1 MSKKGYIRFFKISA
15 KVLMYILA
23 LVFVIVIGLFLYL
36 NTKSGKNFLK
46 QKAENFLNEK
56 LKTRLSVGSI
66 DFRLPN
72 YFELNK
78 VYIEDRNKDTL
89 VYGEKLS
96 VSIALLKLISGE
108 TDIKKVGLSHI
119 RVNINRAETDSLFN
133 FQFIIDAFAGNKKPE
148 KVDKDTAAM
157 KLMLRRLV
165 LEDVAM
171 NFNDHYGGSVM
182 YASVNK
188 LDAGLNQFQS
198 DKLRFGINS
207 IEGDGIRFRM
217 LTTKNTESKDTA
229 TEEANKLMLTAKKIK
244 LQDVEADIRDQVA
257 GFGYYNNIRTL
268 ELSKADVNLA
278 NERIRLGGFILAN
291 SEVRIATAPAKAEK
305 IKDTV
310 VANAPQWMVEVE
322 NIRLD
327 NNRFS
332 MDNHGIKKSE
342 GFDPAHI
349 ALSPL
354 TLHAD
359 NTFYTADSIST
370 FVTQL
375 KLRDQSGFTLD
386 TLHAS
391 VVYTNHQV
399 TANELYVKTPQ
410 TIIKNKIQLY
420 FDDIKTLTQ
429 NPEKS
434 IVNIDLDNSIIAL
447 NDVYTLAPQLK
458 KSLAPEKFRNQ
469 LLNVNTQI
477 TGTLQRLSIPTLQ
490 LTGLQGSAIN
500 AKAIL
505 LNVTDPK
512 KMMFDVTLMPSTI
525 SKNDLAK
532 FVTFTPSGFAQLPAY
547 IGLRATALGSL
558 NDMQADITMSG
569 TNLLADVKATL
580 KNVTDPK
587 KIQYDA
593 LIRSVRVP
601 RSLIL
606 AFIPKEKLP
615 ESIELPQQVLLAGK
629 LSGDVNNIL
638 TDIKLGGS
646 YGVITARGYV
656 KNFTNTEKSRY
667 DLKVTT
673 TAFELGKLL
682 KQDTL
687 LSALT
692 MQADIKGNGFDPKTM
707 QADIASQINSIG
719 FKGYD
724 YNNIIL
730 NANLERGNIKST
742 GSVADPNLALNYN
755 ATSNINNEYPSG
767 ELWLHLDTARLRQLN
782 LLEDTLDIAMV
793 THIRADNLSP
803 DNLNAFLKIDSLR
816 MQVNNQR
823 LNLDSITAGAKSSNG
838 SNDVMLRSQIVDLNA
853 VGAFRYD
860 QLLPSVM
867 QYINN
872 YYHIPSD
879 KAVEITQ
886 AQQIAFNGI
895 IREHPLVKQ
904 FVKGLTKYDTV
915 TFKGNYSSNA
925 ADSALNFNLAM
936 PYVVYE
942 NNKLYNGKISVVS
955 ANEQLQ
961 YGIKTDTIQVTD
973 TKLYGTQLTGYIA
986 HDSLIADAVTKDAKG
1001 TNRYTL
1007 GATASVHEDEYI
1019 LRLKNNLLLNYK
1031 AWDVAP
1037 ENSITYSPRGFM
1049 ADNFRLG
1056 YRQSAIEIQSEQQ
1069 VPNSPVNISI
1079 NNFLISDI
1087 TSLLNKDTLLAT
1099 GVINGKARIS
1109 EFEKAM
1115 PAFVGNIT
1123 VDSIYYK
1130 KNAIGNL
1137 VINTEKASENNI
1149 SADVALKGNQND
1161 VKLNGNY
1168 FLNNTE
1174 KQFDANLDIVNF
1186 NIASIEGFT
1195 GGQIANSQ
1203 GSIDGKIAVDGKF
1216 ADPRWN
1222 GSIHLKDPVFR
1233 LAKFGTRYKIDNQ
1246 TITLKYPEITLND
1259 FTVQDSA
1266 NNSLKI
1272 DGTLRAVSL
1281 SDFGL
1286 NLTVNS
1292 KNFIIVNTPRATN
1305 NLIYGYAALN
1315 TDVRVKGT
1323 SGAPDIQGTI
1333 SLNDN
1338 TDATVVLPE
1347 KNVNKEAAK
1356 SVVRF
1361 IDRDTFELPE
1371 KILFVTEGPEK
1382 PSVTT
1387 FLNYNLNVELSPKA
1401 ALTVVIDPNT
1411 GDELKIKGDA
1421 KLNIGVDP
1429 GGNILLAGNYNLDQ
1443 GHYILHYQFLERK
1456 FNLLNGSAIAF
1467 GGGPMDAQFDIK
1479 AEYTANTSAIDLVGN
1494 ELNDADNKTAVTF
1507 NQKIP
1512 FRVLLF
1518 LKGTLNNL
1526 QVSFDIQLPDE
1537 NTGLSNTIVTTV
1549 ENKLAQLRAD
1559 PAAINKQV
1567 FSLLVLNR
1575 FVGEQS
1581 MDFFKGNGDGM
1592 SDIARQSASKFLSA
1606 ALDQIAS
1613 DLIKG
1618 VDIDLNLNSYKDY
1631 STGDVQQRTDLNIG
1645 VSKRFMDDRLSITV
1659 GKNLGVEGQDR
1670 SAKAGSSYMPDAT
1683 VNYKLTKDGR
1693 YMVRAYSKNKF
1704 EVIMDGYV
1712 VETGLSFIVS
1722 MDYERFNELFTKK
1735 RKNRKG

>member
-1 MSKKGYIRFFKISA
+1 MC
-15 KVLMYILA
+15 ILVA
-23 LVFVIVIGLFLYL
+23 VFVIVIGLFLYL

-46 QKAENFLNEK
+46 QKAEAFLNEK
-56 LKTRLSVGSI
+56 LKTKFSVGSI

-78 VYIEDRNKDTL
+78 VYVEDRNKDTL

-96 VSIALLKLISGE
+96 VSIALLKLINGE

-119 RVNINRAETDSLFN
+119 KVNINRAENDSLFN

-165 LEDVAM
+165 LEDVTM
-171 NFNDHYGGSVM
+171 NFNDNYAGSVM

-188 LDAGLNQFQS
+188 LDATLNQFQS
-198 DKLRFGINS
+198 DKLRFGINN
-207 IEGDGIRFRM
+207 IEGNGIRFTM
-217 LTTKNTESKDTA
+217 LTTKNTESEDTV
-229 TEEANKLMLTAKKIK
+229 TEETNKLMLTAEHIK
-244 LQDVEADIRDQVA
+244 LQNVEADINDQVS
-257 GFGYYNNIRTL
+257 GFSYYNNIDIL
-268 ELSKADVNLA
+268 ELSKANVNLG
-278 NERIRLGGFILAN
+278 NEHITLGSFALAN
-291 SEVRIATAPAKAEK
+291 SEIKIATTPVNAEK

-310 VANAPQWMVEVE
+310 VTEVPKWMVEVDK
-322 NIRLD
+322 IRLD
-327 NNRFS
+327 NNQFS
-332 MDNHGIKKSE
+332 MDNRGIKKSE

-359 NTFYTADSIST
+359 KTFYTSDSIST
-370 FVTQL
+370 FVTHL
-375 KLRDQSGFTLD
+375 KIKEQSGFILD
-386 TLHAS
+386 TLHAN
-391 VVYTNHQV
+391 VVYTNHQIS
-399 TANELYVKTPQ
+399 ADELYVKTPQ
-410 TIIKNKIQLY
+410 TLIRNKIQMY
-420 FDDIKTLTQ
+420 FEDIKTLTE

-434 IVNIDLDNSIIAL
+434 MVNIDLNKSTIAF
-447 NDVYTLAPQLK
+447 NDIYILAPQLK
-458 KSLAPEKFRNQ
+458 KSLPPDKFSNQ

-477 TGTLQRLSIPTLQ
+477 VGTLQRLSIPTLQ

-500 AKAIL
+500 AKATL
-505 LNVTDPK
+505 LNVTDTK
-512 KMMFDVTLMPSTI
+512 KMMFDVTLLPSVI

-532 FVTFTPSGFAQLPAY
+532 FVKFTPSGFAQLPPF
-547 IGLRATALGSL
+547 INLKATALGSL
-558 NDMQADITMSG
+558 NDLQTDITMSG
-569 TNLLADVKATL
+569 TNLLVDAKATL
-580 KNVTDPK
+580 KNVTDMK
-587 KIQYDA
+587 KFQYSA
-593 LIRSVRVP
+593 LIRNTSIQK
-601 RSLIL
+601 SLLL

-615 ESIELPQQVLLAGK
+615 ESIELPQQILLGGT
-629 LSGDVNNIL
+629 LSGDINNIL

-646 YGVITARGYV
+646 YGIITAKGYV
-656 KNFTNTEKSRY
+656 KNFTNAEKSRY

-673 TAFELGKLL
+673 NAFALGKLL

-687 LSALT
+687 LSAIT
-692 MQADIKGNGFDPKTM
+692 MQADIKGNGFNPKTM
-707 QADIASQINSIG
+707 QTDIASKINSIG

-724 YNNIIL
+724 YSNIIL
-730 NANLERGNIKST
+730 NANLDQGEIKST
-742 GSVADPNLALNYN
+742 GSVTDPNLTLNYDA
-755 ATSNINNEYPSG
+755 ATSLRNEYPSG

-782 LLEDTLDIAMV
+782 LLDDTLDVALV
-793 THIRADNLSP
+793 THIKAENLSP

-816 MQVNNQR
+816 MKVNSQR
-823 LNLDSITAGAKSSNG
+823 LNLDSITAEAKSNG
-838 SNDVMLRSQIVDLNA
+838 GNNDVMLRSQIIDLNA
-853 VGAFRYD
+853 SGTFQYD
-860 QLLPSVM
+860 KLVPSIM

-872 YYHIPSD
+872 YYHVTND
-879 KAVEITQ
+879 KAAEITQ
-886 AQQIAFNGI
+886 AQQIKFNGI

-904 FVKGLTKYDTV
+904 FIKDLTKYDTI
-915 TFKGNYSSNA
+915 TFNGDYSSQA
-925 ADSALNFNLAM
+925 TDSALNFNLRM
-936 PYVVYE
+936 PFVTYGT
-942 NNKLYNGKISVVS
+942 NKLYNGKIDVVS
-955 ANEQLQ
+955 SNEQLQ
-961 YGIKTDTIQVTD
+961 YAVKTDTIQVTD
-973 TKLYGTQLTGYIA
+973 TRLYGTKLAGYIA

-1001 TNRYTL
+1001 TDRYTL
-1007 GATASVHEDEYI
+1007 GATASIKGDEYI
-1019 LRLKNNLLLNYK
+1019 FRLKNNLLLNYK
-1031 AWDVAP
+1031 SWTVAP

-1049 ADNFRLG
+1049 ANQFRLG
-1056 YRQSAIEIQSEQQ
+1056 YRQSGVEIQSEQQ
-1069 VPNSPVNISI
+1069 VPNSPLNISI

-1099 GVINGKARIS
+1099 GVINGKARVS
-1109 EFEKAM
+1109 EFEKAV
-1115 PAFVGNIT
+1115 PAFVGNINI
-1123 VDSIYYK
+1123 DSIFYK

-1137 VINTEKASENNI
+1137 AINTQKVNENNI
-1149 SADVALKGNQND
+1149 SADIILTGNEND
-1161 VKLNGNY
+1161 VKVNGNY

-1174 KQFDANLDIVNF
+1174 KQFDADVNIARF
-1186 NIASIEGFT
+1186 NIKSIEGFT
-1195 GGQIANSQ
+1195 NGQLTDSK
-1203 GSIDGKIAVDGKF
+1203 GSIEGKIAVDGKF
-1216 ADPRWN
+1216 AEPRWN
-1222 GSIHLKDPVFR
+1222 GMIQMTDPTFR
-1233 LAKFGTRYKIDNQ
+1233 LAKFGTAYKIENQ
-1246 TITLKYPEITLND
+1246 KITLKYPDITLND
-1259 FTVQDSA
+1259 FTIRDSA
-1266 NNSLKI
+1266 NNSLSI
-1272 DGTLRAVSL
+1272 DGSVRSNSL
-1281 SDFGL
+1281 SNFALDL
-1286 NLTVNS
+1286 SVNS
-1292 KNFIIVNTPRATN
+1292 KDFIIVNTPRAQN
-1305 NLIYGYAALN
+1305 DFLYGYAALN
-1315 TDVRVKGT
+1315 TNVRVKGT
-1323 SGAPDIQGTI
+1323 SEGPDIQGTI

-1338 TDATVVLPE
+1338 TDATIVLPE

-1371 KILFVTEGPEK
+1371 KVLFVTEGPEK
-1382 PSVTT
+1382 ASVTT

-1456 FNLLNGSAIAF
+1456 FNLLNGSTIAF
-1467 GGGPMDAQFDIK
+1467 GGGPMDAQIDIK

-1494 ELNDADNKTAVTF
+1494 ELNDADNKTAATF

-1537 NTGLSNTIVTTV
+1537 NSGLNNTIVTTV

-1670 SAKAGSSYMPDAT
+1670 NAKAGNSYMPDAT

-1693 YMVRAYSKNKF
+1693 YLVRAYSKNKF

-1722 MDYERFNELFTKK
+1722 MDYEKFSELFTKK